1 MNPDGAVVSAGAGRI
16 MWLRSIAWLLFLG
29 PFFFLSYGFANGLA
43 AERGITASIFF
54 EWERHIPFVPWTIV
68 PYWSIDL
75 LYGLSFLFCRGADAV
90 DRHGLRLLSVQ
101 IVSVACFV
109 LFPLRFAF
117 ERPPSDGLFGALF
130 DALASFDQPFNQA
143 PSLHIGLLLVIWARF
158 ALGTRGYWRCVVHAW
173 AVLIG
178 VSVLTTFQHHFID
191 VPTGVLV
198 GLLCMWIWPDRGAS
212 PLSGWRR
219 MRVGSRCRLA
229 LCYLG
234 GAGVLAAVAFGLGGV
249 GLWLSW
255 AAVALLLVAV
265 IYLGPGGR
273 GFQKHDGRHS
283 AAIAILLWP
292 YIACAW
298 LNSRAWTLRR
308 PLPDP
313 VCDGVW
319 LGRLPGAAEM
329 RRGGFGALCDL
340 SAELPAP
347 SGEWRYAGLAW
358 LDLVA
363 PDADRLRQAAHAIE
377 RLRAS
382 GPVLV
387 CCALGYSR
395 SASAVAAW
403 LLLSGRAQDAGDAIA
418 MVRAARPGVVLG
430 PAHRAALAACAD
442 PAAMAVTAKSA
453 RHD

>member
-1 MNPDGAVVSAGAGRI
+1 MNYADASLDAAGGRI

-43 AERGITASIFF
+43 AERGVTASIFF

-75 LYGLSFLFCRGADAV
+75 LYGFSFLFCRSAGAV

-101 IVSVACFV
+101 LLSVACFM

-130 DALASFDQPFNQA
+130 DALTSFDQPYNQA

-158 ALGTRGYWRCVVHAW
+158 ALGTSGYWRCLVHAW

-191 VPTGVLV
+191 IPTGVLA
-198 GLLCMWIWPDRGAS
+198 GLVCMWIFPERGPS
-212 PLSGWRR
+212 PLSGWQRAIASPRR
-219 MRVGSRCRLA
+219 RLA
-229 LCYLG
+229 ALYL
-234 GAGVLAAVAFGLGGV
+234 AGAAVFAAAAWGLGGG
-249 GLWLSW
+249 GLWLLW
-255 AAVALLLVAV
+255 FTVALALVAV
-265 IYLGPGGR
+265 IYIGPGGR
-273 GFQKHDGRHS
+273 GFQKHKGRHS
-283 AAIAILLWP
+283 AASAVLLLP
-292 YIACAW
+292 YTLCAW
-298 LNSRAWTLRR
+298 LNSRAWTLRC
-308 PLPDP
+308 PQPDP
-313 VCDGVW
+313 VHDGVW
-319 LGRLPGAAEM
+319 LGRIPTAVEM

-340 SAELPAP
+340 CAELPAP
-347 SGEWRYAGLAW
+347 RGEWAYAGLAW

-363 PDADRLRQAAHAIE
+363 PDADQLHQAARRIE
-377 RLRAS
+377 KLRAV

-403 LLLSGRAQDAGDAIA
+403 LLLTGRATKLEDALAI
-418 MVRAARPGVVLG
+418 VRGARPSVMLG
-430 PAHRAALAACAD
+430 PAHLAALAECARQAPPSTRPGND
-442 PAAMAVTAKSA
+442 
-453 RHD
+453 

>member
-1 MNPDGAVVSAGAGRI
+1 MNYAEASLGADGGRI

-43 AERGITASIFF
+43 AERGVSASVFF
-54 EWERHIPFVPWTIV
+54 EWEHRIPFMPWTIV

-75 LYGLSFLFCRGADAV
+75 LYGFSFLFCRSADAV

-101 IVSVACFV
+101 LLSVACFM
-109 LFPLRFAF
+109 LFPLRLAF

-130 DALASFDQPFNQA
+130 DALTSFDQPYNQA

-158 ALGTRGYWRCVVHAW
+158 ALGSTGYWRWVVHAW

-191 VPTGVLV
+191 IPTGVLA
-198 GLLCMWIWPDRGAS
+198 GLVCMWIWPDRGPS
-212 PLSGWRR
+212 PLSGWQRAIASPR
-219 MRVGSRCRLA
+219 HRLA
-229 LCYLG
+229 AIYLA
-234 GAGVLAAVAFGLGGV
+234 GATVFAAIAWGLGGG
-249 GLWLSW
+249 GLWLLW
-255 AAVALLLVAV
+255 MTVALALVAV
-265 IYLGPGGR
+265 IYIGPGGR
-273 GFQKHDGRHS
+273 GFQKHAGRHS
-283 AAIAILLWP
+283 AAIAILLLP
-292 YIACAW
+292 YTLCAW

-308 PLPDP
+308 PQPDP
-313 VCDGVW
+313 VRDGVW
-319 LGRLPGAAEM
+319 LGRLPTAAEM

-347 SGEWRYAGLAW
+347 RGKWAYAGFAW

-363 PDADRLRQAAHAIE
+363 PDADQLHQAARRIE
-377 RLRAS
+377 KLRAA

-403 LLLSGRAQDAGDAIA
+403 LLLTGRATKLEDTLAI
-418 MVRAARPGVVLG
+418 VRGARPNVMLG
-430 PAHRAALAACAD
+430 PAHLAALAECARQA
-442 PAAMAVTAKSA
+442 PPSVRSG
-453 RHD
+453 HD